1 MDKTRKYIYGN
12 LSLFSGE
19 RQTKKKREKKN
30 AERGRRDRDPP
41 NGAKV
46 QIFSFIYFLFALLD
60 VIYYPST
67 LKRDMYPH
75 SFERMQVTL
84 EDDSPPPLHLLFYFP
99 KRPKTQNVGRGGK
112 MGKR

>member
-1 MDKTRKYIYGN
+1 VKD
-12 LSLFSGE
+12 
-19 RQTKKKREKKN
+19 RQKKKREKKN

-84 EDDSPPPLHLLFYFP
+84 EDDSPLLFTFYFIFL
-99 KRPKTQNVGRGGK
+99 NGRRRKMLEEGGRWEK
-112 MGKR
+112 GKRKKNKDGKGQ